1 MAVEFGKGIRGFL
14 GRIPTVD
21 YQYTP
26 TPFREMLAMGQ
37 LAGQKEATNM
47 KLMGEVNKLYNQPM
61 LPKDQAIFDA
71 KADNYNKQIGELVNQ
86 TGGNLSNRNIS
97 NVLTQ
102 SYYDI
107 VNDRDY
113 ANAINS
119 YKEHEKLQLKMQNVG
134 DPDLRNYY
142 VNQSYANYENSP
154 VGAPYNTLMEFST
167 MSELDF
173 DKTLDGIATDLK
185 ATKIQELQQE
195 NGMQATVKTVELDP
209 QDIYDTLVANFEA
222 NNNLIRYAAD
232 KTTALGV
239 DPQEWLNT
247 KFANTANKF
256 RQNDLAISK
265 ATKIA
270 GFEDSISKMDLE
282 GAIVPS
288 RIEDALGN
296 YEDAGNTL
304 LNLPLSKGYKDAA
317 SIRSIYNIVAEQA
330 GISEEELNSLREGET
345 VTIRD
350 EMVRLQNLIQE
361 TEDGFVLNAKIDPR
375 FVNAPEGVQSFDK
388 NINIEAPTREEAEKR
403 VAFSML
409 DQEKL
414 QRSQDAG
421 VANPFG
427 VGGKLKSYLD
437 PELRFEVPQ
446 EELVSTRLNAAVQD
460 YIENTAGTRGVNY
473 SDYAGKGGKVGD
485 VMEGIG
491 INLIGQQKD
500 LFIPTEETM
509 DLTGFA
515 PTAISN
521 RMYYD
526 YNTQQPILYLT
537 GQNEDKEEITGTIPA
552 RALMGANRELET
564 INKAQKAFYDT
575 QTAMDLSRLQYPGQT
590 VLAEPSKGKQGLIN
604 FDTFAKEFTEKEFE
618 GEITSDNFTVGVQFI
633 NGKYFTRMY
642 DVKTEK
648 PVGPPFW
655 NTEGFASMNDVA
667 RYMDDY
673 LLGKPLPASF
683 LNKKR

>member
-61 LPKDQAIFDA
+61 LPKDQAVFDA
-71 KADNYNKQIGELVNQ
+71 KADNYNRQIGELINQ
-86 TGGNLSNRNIS
+86 SGGSLSNRNIS
-97 NVLTQ
+97 NTLTQ

-113 ANAINS
+113 ANAINA
-119 YKEHEKLQLKMQNVG
+119 YKEHEKLQLKIQNNVN
-134 DPDLRNYY
+134 DPDLRTSYI
-142 VNQSYANYENSP
+142 NQSYANYENSP

-185 ATKIQELQQE
+185 ATKIQKLQQE

-239 DPQEWLNT
+239 DPQEWLKT
-247 KFANTANKF
+247 KFENTANKF

-265 ATKIA
+265 TTEIA
-270 GFEDSISKMDLE
+270 GFENSIPKMDLE

-304 LNLPLSKGYKDAA
+304 LTLPLSKGYKDAA

-330 GISEEELNSLREGET
+330 GISEEELNSLQEGET
-345 VTIRD
+345 TTIRD
-350 EMVRLQNLIQE
+350 EMVRVQNLIQE
-361 TEDGFVLNAKIDPR
+361 TEDGFVLNAEIDPR
-375 FVNAPEGVQSFDK
+375 FLNPSSGRQNFS
-388 NINIEAPTREEAEKR
+388 INIEAETLEEAQKS
-403 VAFSML
+403 VQNAML

-414 QRSQDAG
+414 QRSKDAG
-421 VANPFG
+421 VSNPFAIG
-427 VGGKLKSYLD
+427 ASVKSYLD
-437 PELRFEVPQ
+437 PQLRAAIPQ
-446 EELVSTRLNAAVQD
+446 EELVSTKLNAAVQD

-526 YNTQQPILYLT
+526 YNTQQPILYVT
-537 GQNEDKEEITGTIPA
+537 GQNENKEEITGTIPA

-575 QTAMDLSRLQYPGQT
+575 QTAMDLSRLQYPGQV
-590 VLAEPSKGKQGLIN
+590 VLAEPLKGKKGLIN

-648 PVGPPFW
+648 PVGPPFG

-667 RYMDDY
+667 RYMDNY
-673 LLGKPLPASF
+673 LLD
-683 LNKKR
+683 LNKKK

>member
-61 LPKDQAIFDA
+61 LPKDQAVFDA
-71 KADNYNKQIGELVNQ
+71 KADNYNRQIGELINQ
-86 TGGNLSNRNIS
+86 SGGSLSNRNIS
-97 NVLTQ
+97 NTLTQ

-119 YKEHEKLQLKMQNVG
+119 YKEHEKLQLKIQNNVN
-134 DPDLRNYY
+134 DPDLRTSYI
-142 VNQSYANYENSP
+142 NQSYANYENSP

-185 ATKIQELQQE
+185 ATKIQKLQQE

-239 DPQEWLNT
+239 DPQEWLKT
-247 KFANTANKF
+247 KFENTANKF

-265 ATKIA
+265 TTEIA
-270 GFEDSISKMDLE
+270 GFENSIPKMDLE

-304 LNLPLSKGYKDAA
+304 LTLPLSKGYKDAA

-330 GISEEELNSLREGET
+330 GISEEELNSLQEGET
-345 VTIRD
+345 TTIRD
-350 EMVRLQNLIQE
+350 EMVRVQNLIQE
-361 TEDGFVLNAKIDPR
+361 TEDGFVLNAEIDPR
-375 FVNAPEGVQSFDK
+375 FLNPSSGRQNFS
-388 NINIEAPTREEAEKR
+388 INIEAETLEEAQKS
-403 VAFSML
+403 VQNAML

-414 QRSQDAG
+414 QRSKDAG
-421 VANPFG
+421 VSNPFAIG
-427 VGGKLKSYLD
+427 ASVKSYLD
-437 PELRFEVPQ
+437 PQLRAEIPQ

-509 DLTGFA
+509 NLTGFA

-526 YNTQQPILYLT
+526 YNTQQPILYVT

-575 QTAMDLSRLQYPGQT
+575 QTAMDLSRLQYPGQA
-590 VLAEPSKGKQGLIN
+590 VLAEPLKGKQGLIN

-633 NGKYFTRMY
+633 NGKYFTRFY
-642 DVKTEK
+642 DAKTEK
-648 PVGPPFW
+648 PVGPPFG

-667 RYMDDY
+667 RYMDNY
-673 LLGKPLPASF
+673 LLD
-683 LNKKR
+683 LNKKK

>member
-37 LAGQKEATNM
+37 LASRKEATNM

-61 LPKDQAIFDA
+61 LPKDQAVFDA
-71 KADNYNKQIGELVNQ
+71 KADNYNRQIGELINQ
-86 TGGNLSNRNIS
+86 SGGSLSNRNIS
-97 NVLTQ
+97 NTLTQ

-195 NGMQATVKTVELDP
+195 NGMQATVKTVELNP

-256 RQNDLAISK
+256 RQNDFAISK
-265 ATKIA
+265 ATEIA
-270 GFEDSISKMDLE
+270 GFEDSMPKMNLE

-288 RIEDALGN
+288 RVEDALGN
-296 YEDAGNTL
+296 YEDASNTL

-317 SIRSIYNIVAEQA
+317 SIRSIYNVVAEQA

-345 VTIRD
+345 TTIKD

-361 TEDGFVLNAKIDPR
+361 TEDGRFVLNAEVDPR
-375 FVNAPEGVQSFDK
+375 FLNPSSGEQDF
-388 NINIEAPTREEAEKR
+388 NIDINTDTFEQAKGSLLEK
-403 VAFSML
+403 ML

-414 QRSQDAG
+414 QKAKDAG
-421 VANPFG
+421 QSNPFG
-427 VGGKLKSYLD
+427 MGASIKSYLS
-437 PELRFEVPQ
+437 PRLRAAIPQ
-446 EELVSTRLNAAVQD
+446 EELVSTKLNAAVQD

-509 DLTGFA
+509 NLTGFA

-526 YNTQQPILYLT
+526 YNTQQPILYVT

-575 QTAMDLSRLQYPGQT
+575 QTAMDLSRLQYPGQV
-590 VLAEPSKGKQGLIN
+590 VLAEPLKGKKGLIN

-633 NGKYFTRMY
+633 NGKYFARMY

-648 PVGPPFW
+648 PVGPPFG

-667 RYMDDY
+667 RYMDNY
-673 LLGKPLPASF
+673 LLD
-683 LNKKR
+683 LNKKK

>member
-61 LPKDQAIFDA
+61 LPKDQAVFDA
-71 KADNYNKQIGELVNQ
+71 KADNYNRQIGELINQ
-86 TGGNLSNRNIS
+86 SGGSLSNRNIS
-97 NVLTQ
+97 NTLTQ

-113 ANAINS
+113 ANAINA
-119 YKEHEKLQLKMQNVG
+119 YKEHEKLQLKIQNNVN
-134 DPDLRNYY
+134 DPDLRTSYI
-142 VNQSYANYENSP
+142 NQSYANYENSP

-185 ATKIQELQQE
+185 ATKIQKLQQE

-239 DPQEWLNT
+239 DPQEWLKT
-247 KFANTANKF
+247 KFENTANKF

-265 ATKIA
+265 TTEIA
-270 GFEDSISKMDLE
+270 GFENSIPKMDLE

-304 LNLPLSKGYKDAA
+304 LTLPLSKGYKDAA
-317 SIRSIYNIVAEQA
+317 SIRSIYNVVAEQA
-330 GISEEELNSLREGET
+330 GISEEELNSLQEGET
-345 VTIRD
+345 TTIRD

-361 TEDGFVLNAKIDPR
+361 TEDGFVLNAEIDPR
-375 FVNAPEGVQSFDK
+375 FLNPSSGRQNFS
-388 NINIEAPTREEAEKR
+388 INIEAETLEEAQKS
-403 VAFSML
+403 VQNAML

-414 QRSQDAG
+414 QRSKDAG
-421 VANPFG
+421 VSNPFAIG
-427 VGGKLKSYLD
+427 ASVKSYLD
-437 PELRFEVPQ
+437 PQLRAEIPQ

-526 YNTQQPILYLT
+526 YNTQQPILYVT
-537 GQNEDKEEITGTIPA
+537 GQNENKEEITGTIPA

-575 QTAMDLSRLQYPGQT
+575 QTAMDLSRLQYPGQV
-590 VLAEPSKGKQGLIN
+590 VLAEPLKGKKGLIN

-618 GEITSDNFTVGVQFI
+618 GEITSDNFTVGVQVI
-633 NGKYFTRMY
+633 NGKYFTRFY
-642 DVKTEK
+642 DAKTEK
-648 PVGPPFW
+648 PVGPPFG

-667 RYMDDY
+667 RYMDNY
-673 LLGKPLPASF
+673 LLD
-683 LNKKR
+683 LNKKK

>member
-61 LPKDQAIFDA
+61 LPKDQAVFDA
-71 KADNYNKQIGELVNQ
+71 KADNYNRQIGELINQ
-86 TGGNLSNRNIS
+86 SGGSLSNRNIS
-97 NVLTQ
+97 NTLTQ

-113 ANAINS
+113 ANAINA
-119 YKEHEKLQLKMQNVG
+119 YKEHEKLQLKIQNNVN
-134 DPDLRNYY
+134 DPDLRTSYI
-142 VNQSYANYENSP
+142 NQSYANYENSP

-185 ATKIQELQQE
+185 ATKIQKLQQE

-239 DPQEWLNT
+239 DPQEWLKT
-247 KFANTANKF
+247 KFENTANKF

-265 ATKIA
+265 TTEIA
-270 GFEDSISKMDLE
+270 GFENSIPKMDLE

-304 LNLPLSKGYKDAA
+304 LTLPLSKGYKDAA
-317 SIRSIYNIVAEQA
+317 SIRSIYNVVAEQA
-330 GISEEELNSLREGET
+330 GISEEELNSLQEGET
-345 VTIRD
+345 TTIRD

-361 TEDGFVLNAKIDPR
+361 TEDGFVLNAEIDPR
-375 FVNAPEGVQSFDK
+375 FLNPSSGRQNFS
-388 NINIEAPTREEAEKR
+388 INIEAETLEEAQKS
-403 VAFSML
+403 VQNAML

-414 QRSQDAG
+414 QRSKDAG
-421 VANPFG
+421 VSNPFAIG
-427 VGGKLKSYLD
+427 ASVKSYLD
-437 PELRFEVPQ
+437 PQLRAEIPQ

-509 DLTGFA
+509 NLTGFA

-526 YNTQQPILYLT
+526 YNTQQPILYVT
-537 GQNEDKEEITGTIPA
+537 GQNENKEEITGTIPA

-575 QTAMDLSRLQYPGQT
+575 QTAMDLSRLQYPGQV
-590 VLAEPSKGKQGLIN
+590 VLAEPLKGKKGLIN

-618 GEITSDNFTVGVQFI
+618 GEITSDNFTVGVQVI

-648 PVGPPFW
+648 PVGPPFG

-667 RYMDDY
+667 RYMDNY
-673 LLGKPLPASF
+673 LLD
-683 LNKKR
+683 LNKKK

>member
-37 LAGQKEATNM
+37 LASRKEATNM

-61 LPKDQAIFDA
+61 LPKDQAVFDA
-71 KADNYNKQIGELVNQ
+71 KADNYNRQIGELINQ
-86 TGGNLSNRNIS
+86 SGGSLSNRNIS
-97 NVLTQ
+97 NTLTQ

-195 NGMQATVKTVELDP
+195 NGMQATVKTVELNP

-256 RQNDLAISK
+256 RQNDFAISK
-265 ATKIA
+265 ATEIA
-270 GFEDSISKMDLE
+270 GFEDSMPKMNLE

-288 RIEDALGN
+288 RVEDALGN
-296 YEDAGNTL
+296 YEDASNTL

-317 SIRSIYNIVAEQA
+317 SIRSIYNVVAEQA

-345 VTIRD
+345 TTIRD

-361 TEDGFVLNAKIDPR
+361 TEDGFVLNAEIDPR
-375 FVNAPEGVQSFDK
+375 FLNPSSGRQNYS
-388 NINIEAPTREEAEKR
+388 INIEAETLEEAQKS
-403 VAFSML
+403 VQNAML

-414 QRSQDAG
+414 QRSKDAG
-421 VANPFG
+421 VLNPFAIG
-427 VGGKLKSYLD
+427 ASVKSYLD
-437 PELRFEVPQ
+437 PQLRAAIPQ
-446 EELVSTRLNAAVQD
+446 EELVSTKLNAAVQD

-509 DLTGFA
+509 NLTGFA

-526 YNTQQPILYLT
+526 YNTQQPILYVT

-575 QTAMDLSRLQYPGQT
+575 QTAMDLSRLQYPGQV
-590 VLAEPSKGKQGLIN
+590 VLAEPLKGKKGLIN

-633 NGKYFTRMY
+633 NGKYFARMY

-648 PVGPPFW
+648 PVGPPFG

-667 RYMDDY
+667 RYMDNY
-673 LLGKPLPASF
+673 LLD
-683 LNKKR
+683 LNKKK

>member
-61 LPKDQAIFDA
+61 LPKDQAVFDA
-71 KADNYNKQIGELVNQ
+71 KADNYNRQIGELINQ
-86 TGGNLSNRNIS
+86 SGGSLSNRNIS
-97 NVLTQ
+97 NTLTQ

-113 ANAINS
+113 ANAINA
-119 YKEHEKLQLKMQNVG
+119 YKEHEKLQLKIQNNVN
-134 DPDLRNYY
+134 DPDLRTSYI
-142 VNQSYANYENSP
+142 NQSYANYENSP

-185 ATKIQELQQE
+185 ATKIQKLQQE

-239 DPQEWLNT
+239 DPQEWLKT
-247 KFANTANKF
+247 KFENTANKF

-265 ATKIA
+265 TTEIA
-270 GFEDSISKMDLE
+270 GFENSIPKMDLE

-304 LNLPLSKGYKDAA
+304 LTLPLSKGYKDAA

-330 GISEEELNSLREGET
+330 GISEEELNSLQEGET
-345 VTIRD
+345 TTIRD
-350 EMVRLQNLIQE
+350 EMVRVQNLIQE
-361 TEDGFVLNAKIDPR
+361 TEDGFVLNAEIDPR
-375 FVNAPEGVQSFDK
+375 FLNPSSGRQNFS
-388 NINIEAPTREEAEKR
+388 INIEAETLEEAQKS
-403 VAFSML
+403 VQNAML

-414 QRSQDAG
+414 QRSKDAG
-421 VANPFG
+421 VSNPFAIG
-427 VGGKLKSYLD
+427 ASVKSYLD
-437 PELRFEVPQ
+437 PQLRAAIPQ
-446 EELVSTRLNAAVQD
+446 EELVSTKLNAAVQD

-526 YNTQQPILYLT
+526 YNTQQPILYVT
-537 GQNEDKEEITGTIPA
+537 GQNENKEEITGTIPA

-575 QTAMDLSRLQYPGQT
+575 QTAMDLSRLQYPGQV
-590 VLAEPSKGKQGLIN
+590 VLAEPLKGKKGLIN

-618 GEITSDNFTVGVQFI
+618 GEITSDNFTVGVQVI

-648 PVGPPFW
+648 PVGPPFG

-667 RYMDDY
+667 RYMDNY
-673 LLGKPLPASF
+673 LLD
-683 LNKKR
+683 LNKKK

>member
-26 TPFREMLAMGQ
+26 TPFKEMLAMGQ

-97 NVLTQ
+97 NTLAQ

-107 VNDRDY
+107 INDRDY

-142 VNQSYANYENSP
+142 VNQSLANYENSP

-185 ATKIQELQQE
+185 ATKIQKLQQE

-222 NNNLIRYAAD
+222 NNNLIRYTTD

-239 DPQEWLNT
+239 DPQEWLKT
-247 KFANTANKF
+247 KFENTANKF

-265 ATKIA
+265 TTEIA
-270 GFEDSISKMDLE
+270 GFENSIPKMDLE

-304 LNLPLSKGYKDAA
+304 LTLPLSKGYKDAA

-330 GISEEELNSLREGET
+330 GISEEELNSLQEGET
-345 VTIRD
+345 ATIRD

-361 TEDGFVLNAKIDPR
+361 TEDGRFVLNAEVDPR
-375 FVNAPEGVQSFDK
+375 FLNPSSGEQDF
-388 NINIEAPTREEAEKR
+388 NIDINTDTFEQAKGSLLEK
-403 VAFSML
+403 ML

-414 QRSQDAG
+414 QRAKDAG
-421 VANPFG
+421 QSDPFG
-427 VGGKLKSYLD
+427 MGASIKSYLS
-437 PELRFEVPQ
+437 PKFRAAIPQ
-446 EELVSTRLNAAVQD
+446 EELVSTRLNAAVED

-509 DLTGFA
+509 DLTEFA

-526 YNTQQPILYLT
+526 YNTQQPILYVT
-537 GQNEDKEEITGTIPA
+537 GQNGNKEEVTGTIPA

-575 QTAMDLSRLQYPGQT
+575 QTAMDLSRLQYPGQA
-590 VLAEPSKGKQGLIN
+590 VLAEPLKGKQGLIN

-633 NGKYFTRMY
+633 NGKYFTRFY
-642 DVKTEK
+642 DAKTEK
-648 PVGPPFW
+648 PVGLPFW
-655 NTEGFASMNDVA
+655 NTEGFVSMNDVA
-667 RYMDDY
+667 KYMDDY

-683 LNKKR
+683 LNKKK

>member
-61 LPKDQAIFDA
+61 LPKDQAVFDA
-71 KADNYNKQIGELVNQ
+71 KADNYNRQIGELINQ
-86 TGGNLSNRNIS
+86 SGGSLSNRNIS
-97 NVLTQ
+97 NTLTQ

-119 YKEHEKLQLKMQNVG
+119 YKEHEKLQLKIQNNVN
-134 DPDLRNYY
+134 DPDLRTSYI
-142 VNQSYANYENSP
+142 NQSYANYENSP

-185 ATKIQELQQE
+185 ATKIQKLQQE

-239 DPQEWLNT
+239 DPQEWLKT
-247 KFANTANKF
+247 KFENTANKF

-265 ATKIA
+265 TTEIA
-270 GFEDSISKMDLE
+270 GFENSIPKMDLE

-304 LNLPLSKGYKDAA
+304 LTLPLSKGYKDAA
-317 SIRSIYNIVAEQA
+317 SIRSIYNVVAEQA
-330 GISEEELNSLREGET
+330 GISEEELNSLQEGET
-345 VTIRD
+345 TTIRD

-361 TEDGFVLNAKIDPR
+361 TEDGFVLNAEIDPR
-375 FVNAPEGVQSFDK
+375 FLNPSSGRQNFS
-388 NINIEAPTREEAEKR
+388 INIEAETLEEAQKS
-403 VAFSML
+403 VQNAML

-414 QRSQDAG
+414 QRSKDAG
-421 VANPFG
+421 VSNPFAIG
-427 VGGKLKSYLD
+427 ASVKSYLD
-437 PELRFEVPQ
+437 PQLRAAIPQ

-526 YNTQQPILYLT
+526 YNTQQPILYVT
-537 GQNEDKEEITGTIPA
+537 GQNENKEEITGTIPA

-575 QTAMDLSRLQYPGQT
+575 QTAMDLSRLQYPGQA
-590 VLAEPSKGKQGLIN
+590 VLAEPLKGKQGLIN

-618 GEITSDNFTVGVQFI
+618 GEITSDNFTVGVQVI

-648 PVGPPFW
+648 PVGPPFG

-667 RYMDDY
+667 RYMDNY
-673 LLGKPLPASF
+673 LLD
-683 LNKKR
+683 LNKKK

>member
-61 LPKDQAIFDA
+61 LPKDQAVFDA
-71 KADNYNKQIGELVNQ
+71 KADNYNRQIGELINQ
-86 TGGNLSNRNIS
+86 SGGSLSNRNIS
-97 NVLTQ
+97 NTLTQ

-119 YKEHEKLQLKMQNVG
+119 YKEHEKLQLKIQNNVN
-134 DPDLRNYY
+134 DPDLRTSYI
-142 VNQSYANYENSP
+142 NQSYANYENSP

-185 ATKIQELQQE
+185 ATKIQKLQQE

-239 DPQEWLNT
+239 DPQEWLKT
-247 KFANTANKF
+247 KFENTANKF

-265 ATKIA
+265 TTEIA
-270 GFEDSISKMDLE
+270 GFENSIPKMDLE

-304 LNLPLSKGYKDAA
+304 LTLPLSKGYKDAA

-330 GISEEELNSLREGET
+330 GISEEELNSLQEGET

-361 TEDGFVLNAKIDPR
+361 TEDGFVLNAEIDPR
-375 FVNAPEGVQSFDK
+375 FLNPSSGRQNFS
-388 NINIEAPTREEAEKR
+388 INIEAETLEEAQKS
-403 VAFSML
+403 VQNAML

-414 QRSQDAG
+414 QRSKDAG
-421 VANPFG
+421 VSNPFAIG
-427 VGGKLKSYLD
+427 ASVKSYLD
-437 PELRFEVPQ
+437 PQLRAEIPQ

-509 DLTGFA
+509 NLTGFA

-526 YNTQQPILYLT
+526 YNTQQPILYVT

-575 QTAMDLSRLQYPGQT
+575 QTAMDLSRLQYPGQV
-590 VLAEPSKGKQGLIN
+590 VLAEPLKGKKGLIN

-648 PVGPPFW
+648 PVGPPFG

-667 RYMDDY
+667 RYMDNY
-673 LLGKPLPASF
+673 LLD
-683 LNKKR
+683 LNKKK

>member
-61 LPKDQAIFDA
+61 LPKDQAVFDA
-71 KADNYNKQIGELVNQ
+71 KADNYNRQIGELINQ
-86 TGGNLSNRNIS
+86 SGGSLSNRNIS
-97 NVLTQ
+97 NTLTQ

-119 YKEHEKLQLKMQNVG
+119 YKEHEKLQLKIQNNVN
-134 DPDLRNYY
+134 DPDLRTSYI
-142 VNQSYANYENSP
+142 NQSYANYENSP

-185 ATKIQELQQE
+185 ATKIQKLQQE

-239 DPQEWLNT
+239 DPQEWLKT
-247 KFANTANKF
+247 KFENTANKF

-265 ATKIA
+265 TTEIA
-270 GFEDSISKMDLE
+270 GFENSIPKMDLE

-304 LNLPLSKGYKDAA
+304 LTLPLSKGYKDAA
-317 SIRSIYNIVAEQA
+317 SIRSIYNVVAEQA
-330 GISEEELNSLREGET
+330 GISEEELNSLQEGET
-345 VTIRD
+345 TTIRD

-361 TEDGFVLNAKIDPR
+361 TEDGFVLNAEIDPR
-375 FVNAPEGVQSFDK
+375 FLNPSSGRQNFS
-388 NINIEAPTREEAEKR
+388 INIEAETLEEAQKS
-403 VAFSML
+403 VQNAML

-414 QRSQDAG
+414 QRSKDAG
-421 VANPFG
+421 VSNPFAIG
-427 VGGKLKSYLD
+427 ASVKSYLD
-437 PELRFEVPQ
+437 PQLRAAIPQ
-446 EELVSTRLNAAVQD
+446 EELVSTKLNAAVQD

-509 DLTGFA
+509 NLTGFA

-526 YNTQQPILYLT
+526 YNTQQPILYVT
-537 GQNEDKEEITGTIPA
+537 GQNENKEEITGTIPA

-575 QTAMDLSRLQYPGQT
+575 QTAMDLSRLQYPGQV
-590 VLAEPSKGKQGLIN
+590 VLAEPLKGKKGLIN

-618 GEITSDNFTVGVQFI
+618 GEITSDNFTVGVQVI

-648 PVGPPFW
+648 PVGPPFG

-667 RYMDDY
+667 RYMDNY
-673 LLGKPLPASF
+673 LLD
-683 LNKKR
+683 LNKKK